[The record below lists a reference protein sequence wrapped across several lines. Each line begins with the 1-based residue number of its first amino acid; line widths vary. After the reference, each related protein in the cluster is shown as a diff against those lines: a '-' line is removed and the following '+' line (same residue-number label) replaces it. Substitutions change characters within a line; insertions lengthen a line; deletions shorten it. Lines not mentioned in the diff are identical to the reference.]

1 MLTYRQQEKIN
12 PQTGRK
18 EVSMAKTIRH
28 SRQREKIY
36 SYLVDATDHPTAE
49 MIHTALKEEIP
60 GLSLGTVYRNLN
72 LLEELGKVRRVTA
85 LQGNERYDAICH
97 DHAHFICQSCGSIRD
112 LHGVDATKI
121 QESISL
127 DEGYSLSRLDMIVT
141 GKCAQCAENA
151 AVS

>member
-1 MLTYRQQEKIN
+1 MLTYIQQEERN
-12 PQTGRK
+12 LQTGRK

-36 SYLVDATDHPTAE
+36 HYLVDATEHPTAE

-72 LLEELGKVRRVTA
+72 LLEELGKVRRVTS

-97 DHAHFICQSCGSIRD
+97 DHAHFVCQSCGSIRD
-112 LHGVDATKI
+112 LHCVDPAKI
-121 QESISL
+121 QENISL
-127 DEGYSLSRLDMIVT
+127 DEGYCLSRLDMIIT
-141 GKCAQCAENA
+141 GRCPKCAET

>member
-1 MLTYRQQEKIN
+1 MLTYKQQAETTHRN
-12 PQTGRK
+12 ERK

-36 SYLVDATDHPTAE
+36 NYLVDAIEHPTAE
-49 MIHTALKEEIP
+49 MIHTALREEIP

-72 LLEELGKVRRVTA
+72 LLEELGKIRRVKS

-97 DHAHFICQSCGSIRD
+97 DHAHFICQSCGSVRD
-112 LHGVDATKI
+112 LHGVDPAKI

-127 DEGYSLSRLDMIVT
+127 DEGYYFSRLDMIIT
-141 GKCAQCAENA
+141 GRCPQCTETA
-151 AVS
+151 